1 MQGEWKAVA
10 KGQVLIA
17 DDDPNVLELLSLY
30 LVKEGY
36 EVLTALNGA
45 EALRQTRE
53 AKPDLLILDV
63 MMPKLDGWEVCRAV
77 REESFVPI
85 IMLTAKGEDYDRIL
99 GLELGADDYVVKP
112 FNPVE
117 VVARVKAIL
126 RRVSRAEDKAK
137 VIDFP
142 GLHIDVARHE
152 VLLDGQ
158 LVALTPKEF
167 DLLVFLAEKPGWAYT
182 REQILSQVWGYDF
195 VGDGRTVD
203 AHIKRLR
210 QKLAS
215 AEPKSWSIAT
225 VWGVGYKFDEQQGA
239 EGGVTKTQH

>member
-1 MQGEWKAVA
+1 MQGEWKPVA
-10 KGQVLIA
+10 QGTVLIA

-30 LVKEGY
+30 LVKDGY
-36 EVLTALNGA
+36 EVLRALDGA
-45 EALRQTRE
+45 EALEKTRWT
-53 AKPDLLILDV
+53 KPDLLILDV

-77 REESFVPI
+77 RKDSFVPI

-126 RRVSRAEDKAK
+126 RRVNRERDEAK
-137 VIDFP
+137 ILEFP

-152 VLLDGQ
+152 VMVNHQ
-158 LVALTPKEF
+158 HVALTPKEF
-167 DLLVFLAEKPGWAYT
+167 DLLVFLAERPGWTYT

-195 VGDGRTVD
+195 AGDGRTVD

-210 QKLAS
+210 QKIAS
-215 AEPKSWSIAT
+215 PQPMPWSIAT
-225 VWGVGYKFDEQQGA
+225 VWGVGYKFEEQQGA

>member
-1 MQGEWKAVA
+1 MTRGK
-10 KGQVLIA
+10 VLIA

-30 LVKEGY
+30 LQKDDY
-36 EVLTALNGA
+36 EVLTALDGE
-45 EALRQTRE
+45 EALRVTRE
-53 AKPDLLILDV
+53 QNPDLLILDV

-77 REESFVPI
+77 RQESLVPI

-126 RRVSRAEDKAK
+126 RRVQREEHKAK
-137 VIDFP
+137 VLDFP

-152 VLLDGQ
+152 VTVEGRS
-158 LVALTPKEF
+158 VALTPKEF
-167 DLLVFLAEKPGWAYT
+167 DLLVFLAERPGWAYT
-182 REQILSQVWGYDF
+182 REQILSHVWGYDF

-210 QKLAS
+210 QKLAV
-215 AEPKSWSIAT
+215 PGKKQPWSIAT
-225 VWGVGYKFDEQQGA
+225 VWGVGYKFEEHREEQ
-239 EGGVTKTQH
+239 GGGSKSQH

>member
-1 MQGEWKAVA
+1 MA
-10 KGQVLIA
+10 KGTVLIA

-30 LVKEGY
+30 LTKEGY
-36 EVLTALNGA
+36 QVMTASDGA
-45 EALRQTRE
+45 EALTLTQETD
-53 AKPDLLILDV
+53 PDLLILDV
-63 MMPKLDGWEVCRAV
+63 MMPRVDGWEVCRTV

-126 RRVSRAEDKAK
+126 RRIQQGEDKGK
-137 VIDFP
+137 ILEFEGLTIDIP
-142 GLHIDVARHE
+142 RHE
-152 VLLDGQ
+152 VLVEG
-158 LVALTPKEF
+158 VVTPLTPKEF
-167 DLLVFLAEKPGWAYT
+167 DLLVFLAEKPGWTYT

-210 QKLAS
+210 QKLAVK
-215 AEPKSWSIAT
+215 ENKGWSYT
-225 VWGVGYKFDEQQGA
+225 VWDWDISLSNSLRPEAVSEA
-239 EGGVTKTQH
+239 

>member
-1 MQGEWKAVA
+1 MA
-10 KGQVLIA
+10 KGKVLIA
-17 DDDPNVLELLSLY
+17 DDDPNVLELLTLY
-30 LVKEGY
+30 LTKDGY
-36 EVLTALNGA
+36 QVVTVRDGS

-53 AKPDLLILDV
+53 SKPDLLILDV
-63 MMPKLDGWEVCRAV
+63 MMPRLDGWEVCRAV
-77 REESFVPI
+77 RQESFVPI

-126 RRVSRAEDKAK
+126 RRVNREKEGAK
-137 VIDFP
+137 ILEFP

-152 VLLDGQ
+152 VLVDDQ
-158 LVALTPKEF
+158 PASLTPKEF
-167 DLLVFLAEKPGWAYT
+167 DLLVFLAERPGWTYT

-210 QKLAS
+210 QKLVS
-215 AEPKSWSIAT
+215 AEPKPWSIAT
-225 VWGVGYKFDEQQGA
+225 VWGVGYKFEEQQEA
-239 EGGVTKTQH
+239 EGGVSKTQH

>member
-1 MQGEWKAVA
+1 VA

>member
-1 MQGEWKAVA
+1 MA
-10 KGQVLIA
+10 KGTVLIA

-30 LVKEGY
+30 LTKEGY
-36 EVLTALNGA
+36 QVMTASDGA
-45 EALRQTRE
+45 EALTLTQETD
-53 AKPDLLILDV
+53 PDLLILDV
-63 MMPKLDGWEVCRAV
+63 MMPRVDGWEVCRTV

-126 RRVSRAEDKAK
+126 RRIQQGEDKGK
-137 VIDFP
+137 ILEFEGLTIDIP
-142 GLHIDVARHE
+142 RHE
-152 VLLDGQ
+152 VLVEG
-158 LVALTPKEF
+158 VVTPLTPKEF
-167 DLLVFLAEKPGWAYT
+167 DLLVFLAEKPGWTYT

-210 QKLAS
+210 QKLAVR
-215 AEPKSWSIAT
+215 ENKGWNITT
-225 VWGVGYKFDEQQGA
+225 VWGVGYKFEQQREA
-239 EGGVTKTQH
+239 RGGVKKA

>member
-1 MQGEWKAVA
+1 VA
-10 KGQVLIA
+10 HGKVLIA

-30 LVKEGY
+30 LSKDGY
-36 EVLTALNGA
+36 QVLMAQDGK
-45 EALRQTRE
+45 EALKQTRE

-77 REESFVPI
+77 RQESFVPI

-126 RRVSRAEDKAK
+126 RRVNRGKDETK
-137 VIDFP
+137 VMAFP
-142 GLHIDVARHE
+142 GLRIDVPRHE
-152 VLLDGQ
+152 VMVDGQ

-167 DLLVFLAEKPGWAYT
+167 DLLVFLAARPGWTYT

-210 QKLAS
+210 QKLVS
-215 AEPKSWSIAT
+215 DEPKSWSIAT
-225 VWGVGYKFDEQQGA
+225 VWGVGYKFEEQRGA
-239 EGGVTKTQH
+239 EGGVSKAQH

>member
-1 MQGEWKAVA
+1 MS
-10 KGQVLIA
+10 KGKVLIA

-30 LVKEGY
+30 LEKDDY
-36 EVLTALNGA
+36 EVLKALDGE
-45 EALRQTRE
+45 EALRVTRE
-53 AKPDLLILDV
+53 AGPDLLILDV
-63 MMPKLDGWEVCRAV
+63 MMPKVDGWEVCRAV
-77 REESFVPI
+77 RQESFVPI

-126 RRVSRAEDKAK
+126 RRVQREQNRAK
-137 VIDFP
+137 VLDFP

-152 VLLDGQ
+152 VAVDGQ
-158 LVALTPKEF
+158 PVALTPKEF
-167 DLLVFLAEKPGWAYT
+167 DLLVFLAERPGWAYT
-182 REQILSQVWGYDF
+182 REQILSNVWGYDF

-210 QKLAS
+210 QKLAVS
-215 AEPKSWSIAT
+215 GKELPWSIAT
-225 VWGVGYKFDEQQGA
+225 VWGVGYKFDEHREAQG
-239 EGGVTKTQH
+239 GGSESQH